1 MALAMPEASA
11 ARTPHWASIA
21 ANSSRHMSSP
31 GDRVTRWRWL
41 LPTNRLGPAD
51 YDILGRRPW
60 DGRSSATLHSARPT
74 PASPEPLGKGT
85 GGRRPEGS
93 WAIATLWLMIPPAPS
108 SEKWGPTSPLRGE
121 EIGSIGRSLEIGLG
135 EIVADEQ
142 QRHAARDGER
152 VRKTI
157 AEIEPGLGATLAP
170 HFERIDRQ
178 VSERRADSHIRKAQ

>member
-74 PASPEPLGKGT
+74 PASPGPLGKGT
-85 GGRRPEGS
+85 GGPQGRRGKAPVELPKNLRS
-93 WAIATLWLMIPPAPS
+93 EIFKDRLCDLTPPALRATSPSPTPRRGAMLKPSTLPNTHTSPPAP
-108 SEKWGPTSPLRGE
+108 PP
-121 EIGSIGRSLEIGLG
+121 
-135 EIVADEQ
+135 
-142 QRHAARDGER
+142 
-152 VRKTI
+152 
-157 AEIEPGLGATLAP
+157 
-170 HFERIDRQ
+170 
-178 VSERRADSHIRKAQ
+178 